1 MLSGSDLSVVEQIAD
16 RVARLYYT
24 HKMPNEDRIVYSVED
39 LRQEFVCHVLAKIQ
53 NYDCSRPLT
62 RWARAVIY
70 NRARSIICDLW
81 LEKWHKKRGAGMEV
95 DRLFSTQWQRGELGF
110 ETPVPVFVCDAT
122 PEDVLILLDE
132 ILEHDLPADSGE
144 IEMVDRASTHTTVE
158 EIRDLAKSTGFELP
172 GGEPKQDLEDL
183 LYFALNDM
191 DEDAFAKLDKGEQAR
206 LKTLGDCYMNGD
218 VTVVRRNGK
227 DSAPAAETPAAEAKA
242 PAKSTAKKKAAKST
256 AKKKPVAKKA
266 AAKKVAKST
275 AKKKPKKKAA
285 KKKAA
290 KKKAK
295 STAVDDTEPTGVG
308 PKSAAKVD
316 HGANPDGTKTR
327 QHFDPDYLLEHPTD
341 PKGKVHTIRVLF
353 NRGKGI
359 TDVEGMMAALEKK
372 RIAPSPETVRT
383 HIRELCKFYG
393 VERRPG
399 KRGPKGRGVQNAI
412 EDAYVAGHRTVASV
426 TRYLEKKKI
435 EAQPSTIKGAVSV
448 LRRNDPE
455 VQAERQA
462 AAKSTGKKKPA
473 AKKKV
478 AKKKKAGKKKPV
490 DMNSPRKIKTPAKKK
505 AAKKKAPA
513 KKKSTASKP
522 PTPKSTGKKRPAKKR
537 AAKSTAKKKKK
548 KSSSD
553 EEAPPADTVETPP
566 RRSSTRRSSRR
577 T

>member
-1 MLSGSDLSVVEQIAD
+1 MLQGSELSVVVQIAD

-24 HKMPNEDRIVYSVED
+24 HKMPSEDRVVYSVED
-39 LRQEFVCHVLAKIQ
+39 LRQEFICHVLHKIGH
-53 NYDCSRPLT
+53 YDDTRPLT

-81 LEKWHKKRGAGMEV
+81 LEKWHKNRGVGVEV

-132 ILEHDLPADSGE
+132 ILEHDLPTDSGE
-144 IEMVDRASTHTTVE
+144 IEMADRTATQTTVE

-191 DEDAFAKLDKGEQAR
+191 DEGKFAALDKGEQAR

-218 VTVVRRNGK
+218 VTVVRRNGQ
-227 DSAPAAETPAAEAKA
+227 DAPPKSEAKA
-242 PAKSTAKKKAAKST
+242 PAKSTAKKKPKST

-266 AAKKVAKST
+266 APKKAAKST
-275 AKKKPKKKAA
+275 AKKKP

-327 QHFDPDYLLEHPTD
+327 QHFDPDYLLDHPTD

-359 TDVEGMMAALEKK
+359 TDVESMVRALEKK
-372 RIAPSPETVRT
+372 RVAPSPETVRT

-393 VERRPG
+393 VNRKPG

-412 EDAYVAGHRTVASV
+412 EDAYVAGNRTVASV

-435 EAQPSTIKGAVSV
+435 EAQPSTVKGAVSL
-448 LRRNDPE
+448 LRRADPE
-455 VQAERQA
+455 VQAERRA

-473 AKKKV
+473 AKKKA
-478 AKKKKAGKKKPV
+478 AKKKPAAKKKSTGKKK
-490 DMNSPRKIKTPAKKK
+490 AAKK

-513 KKKSTASKP
+513 KKKSTA
-522 PTPKSTGKKRPAKKR
+522 KKRPAKKR
-537 AAKSTAKKKKK
+537 AAKSTAKKKKG
-548 KSSSD
+548 SSE

>member
-1 MLSGSDLSVVEQIAD
+1 MLQGSELSVVVQIAD

-24 HKMPNEDRIVYSVED
+24 HKMPSEDRVVYSVED
-39 LRQEFVCHVLAKIQ
+39 LRQEFICHVLHKIGH
-53 NYDCSRPLT
+53 YDDTRPLT

-81 LEKWHKKRGAGMEV
+81 LEKWHKNRGVGVEV

-132 ILEHDLPADSGE
+132 ILEHDLPTDSGE
-144 IEMVDRASTHTTVE
+144 IEMADRTATQTTVE

-191 DEDAFAKLDKGEQAR
+191 DEGKFAALDKGEQAR

-218 VTVVRRNGK
+218 VTVVRRNGQ
-227 DSAPAAETPAAEAKA
+227 DATPKVEAKA
-242 PAKSTAKKKAAKST
+242 PAKSTGKKKATKST
-256 AKKKPVAKKA
+256 AKKKPLAKKA
-266 AAKKVAKST
+266 APKKA
-275 AKKKPKKKAA
+275 AKKKP

-308 PKSAAKVD
+308 PKSAAKVE

-327 QHFDPDYLLEHPTD
+327 QHFDPDYLLDHPTD
-341 PKGKVHTIRVLF
+341 PKGKVHRIRVLF
-353 NRGKGI
+353 DRGKGI
-359 TDVEGMMAALEKK
+359 TDVAGIIAALKSE
-372 RIAPSPETVRT
+372 RVVPSPETVRT
-383 HIRELCKFYG
+383 HIRELCKFYN
-393 VERRPG
+393 VNRKPG

-412 EDAYVAGHRTVASV
+412 EDAYVAGNRTVASV

-435 EAQPSTIKGAVSV
+435 EAQPSTIKGAVSL
-448 LRRNDPE
+448 LRRADPE
-455 VQAERQA
+455 VQAERRA
-462 AAKSTGKKKPA
+462 AAKSTTKKKPTAKKKSTGKKKPA
-473 AKKKV
+473 AKV
-478 AKKKKAGKKKPV
+478 V
-490 DMNSPRKIKTPAKKK
+490 
-505 AAKKKAPA
+505 KKKAPA
-513 KKKSTASKP
+513 KKKSTA
-522 PTPKSTGKKRPAKKR
+522 KKRPAK
-537 AAKSTAKKKKK
+537 STTKKKKG
-548 KSSSD
+548 SSD

-577 T
+577 D